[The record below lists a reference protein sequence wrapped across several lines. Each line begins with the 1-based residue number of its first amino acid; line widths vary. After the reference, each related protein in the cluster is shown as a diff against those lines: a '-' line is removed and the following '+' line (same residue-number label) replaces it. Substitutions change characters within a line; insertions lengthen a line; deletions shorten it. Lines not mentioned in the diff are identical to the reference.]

1 MTCEEFNEFYKIAD
15 GMDTICIVNPFN
27 DTRGICIVQ
36 PFNDTWDIYNHNPI
50 PSFMNDMNVVKFKTI
65 GRAFN
70 VHIDFKNEEQYI
82 KMVSILKSQFEL
94 DSYNEEL
101 THILT
106 VYDLNEKFVN
116 KLTGTNDKNTKIAYD
131 KLVNNL
137 NAEILKYIKSRYES
151 VPEYINKYVDLINN
165 IPILT
170 TFEDLSKRKC
180 ELENKINDLQTTI
193 TSMKSSFIVST
204 TN

>member
-27 DTRGICIVQ
+27 TKQ
-36 PFNDTWDIYNHNPI
+36 FNNTWGIYNHNPI
-50 PSFMNDMNVVKFKTI
+50 PSFMNSLNVVKFETM

-70 VHIDFKNEEQYI
+70 VYIDFKNEEQYI
-82 KMVSILKSQFEL
+82 KMVNILKSQIDL

-101 THILT
+101 FHILT

-116 KLTGTNDKNTKIAYD
+116 ETFKNLLINDGNSKIVYD

-180 ELENKINDLQTTI
+180 ELQNKINYLQTTI
-193 TSMKSSFIVST
+193 NSMILNFL
-204 TN
+204 